1 MGTARFLIG
10 LAFAALAPAAGCH
23 RATEQMPT
31 RPISSAGA
39 GFVGTIYIART
50 DMIEAVEESPTRS
63 RRGEIWLSPATEIT
77 NRTGVL
83 IPRESLRRGMRITVW
98 FTNDFTETA
107 TDVQGRASR
116 IIVDY

>member
-1 MGTARFLIG
+1 MPIARILIG
-10 LAFAALAPAAGCH
+10 VACAALASTAGCH
-23 RATEQMPT
+23 RATERLPT

-39 GFVGTIYIART
+39 GFVGTIYIARA
-50 DMIEAVEESPTRS
+50 DMIEAREESPTRS
-63 RRGEIWLSPATEIT
+63 RQGEIWLSPGTEIT

-107 TDVQGRASR
+107 TEVQGRALR
-116 IIVDY
+116 IVVDY